1 VGGSSISRELSVLR
15 AGIHHYESQHPGAP
29 APAILDLDALEP
41 RGRWLTVEEANRL
54 IHAARSRH
62 VYLFIQLMLATAAR
76 PEAILDLR
84 WDAIDFNASL
94 IRLNPYGRA
103 QTRKGRPTVPIPDPL
118 RAALHEARK
127 HRRTDYVVE
136 YGGFAVG
143 SIKKAFRETA
153 ACAGFAPGEVTPY
166 TLRHTAA
173 TWMAQDGVPL
183 WEIAGHLGHQDT
195 RMVEKHYAHH
205 HPDFR
210 KRAKRSLG
218 RRLARLSFDPDRLR
232 PARPK

>member
-1 VGGSSISRELSVLR
+1 
-15 AGIHHYESQHPGAP
+15 
-29 APAILDLDALEP
+29 
-41 RGRWLTVEEANRL
+41 
-54 IHAARSRH
+54 
-62 VYLFIQLMLATAAR
+62 M
-76 PEAILDLR
+76 
-84 WDAIDFNASL
+84 
-94 IRLNPYGRA
+94 
-103 QTRKGRPTVPIPDPL
+103 
-118 RAALHEARK
+118 
-127 HRRTDYVVE
+127 E

-143 SIKKAFRETA
+143 SIEKAFRETA
-153 ACAGFAPGEVTPY
+153 ARAGFAPGEVTPY

-232 PARPK
+232 PARPGLRNAGVAPQLHPSSGEGAKPTRRKSLKKLVGAGGIEPPTPTMST